1 MKTSKII
8 LRATELK
15 AKGYKNMASV
25 VKSHFDTTYYHVV
38 SIDDVLSAGKWI
50 PAGKVQFSSGA
61 HGRVG
66 ISSKNIDWT
75 ITARK

>member
-8 LRATELK
+8 IRATELK
-15 AKGYKNMASV
+15 TKGYKFMASV
-25 VKSHFDTTYYHVV
+25 VKSHFKTTYYHVV
-38 SIDDVLSAGKWI
+38 SIDDVLKAGKWI
-50 PAGKVQFSSGA
+50 PAGKVTFASGA

-66 ISSKNIDWT
+66 TSSKNIDWS